1 MATSLTFTAAPFVSS
16 STLASASQFTPIT
29 IAQGGNNGA
38 RLYGASV
45 YTNSATA
52 TGYFHLAFSSSAG
65 IGNLTTVPVLANA
78 GNTTVASSDV
88 FGAAAAAS
96 VFQKQKDAN
105 GVPYFN
111 LPANTF
117 LLWEA
122 SGSTVTQMTLN
133 ATHSITTF
141 GEFY

>member
-1 MATSLTFTAAPFVSS
+1 MRRERRHQGREGSGKKEATSMPTYFSFFNDKLYKPIAIVTGY
-16 STLASASQFTPIT
+16 AS
-29 IAQGGNNGA
+29 
-38 RLYGASV
+38 
-45 YTNSATA
+45 A

-88 FGAAAAAS
+88 FGASAAAS
-96 VFQKQKDAN
+96 LLQKQKDAN

-111 LPANTF
+111 IPANSF
-117 LLWEA
+117 LVWDA
-122 SGSTVTQMTLN
+122 SGSVTSQMTSG
-133 ATHSITTF
+133 ATHTVTTF